1 MVYSVNVT
9 EECIPKYSIKLLLS
23 KALDTQILVYWLL
36 ISALGIHI
44 FYLVLCMGVLAQT
57 FCHFEPFKQ
66 YAQNTQNLD
75 QKISLPTY
83 KMIYRCGNQNL
94 ALNAKT
100 MWETFEGKVDYKT
113 QRDCI
118 TL

>member
-1 MVYSVNVT
+1 VVYSVNVT

-23 KALDTQILVYWLL
+23 KVLDTPILVNWLL
-36 ISALGIHI
+36 ISALGIHV

-57 FCHFEPFKQ
+57 FCHFELSKQ

-75 QKISLPTY
+75 QKLSLPTY
-83 KMIYRCGNQNL
+83 KMIYRYGNPNL

-100 MWETFEGKVDYKT
+100 MWLTF
-113 QRDCI
+113 
-118 TL
+118 